1 MRKFLSLS
9 SIEGEMMMEQQSK
22 KISESRTRMTDL
34 VFPPDTNHHN
44 TIFGGKV
51 MAYVDKIA
59 CIAAMRHCR
68 KPVVTVSSD
77 NFDFLAPIK
86 TGEAI
91 ILEAFVTWVHKTSM
105 EVFVKV
111 ESENLLTGERKLTSR
126 AYLTFIA
133 LDENGKPT
141 LVPKVI
147 PETEEEKEQYEQ
159 AKKRYIER
167 KNRRDQKVVTN

>member
-1 MRKFLSLS
+1 MPGVPVS
-9 SIEGEMMMEQQSK
+9 Q
-22 KISESRTRMTDL
+22 SRTTLTDL
-34 VFPPDTNHHN
+34 VLPPDTNHLH

-77 NFDFLAPIK
+77 SFDFLAPIK

-91 ILEAFVTWVHKTSM
+91 NLEAYVTSTYRTSM

-111 ESENLLTGERKLTSR
+111 ESENLLTGERKLTAR

-133 LDENGKPT
+133 LDEQGKPT
-141 LVPKVI
+141 PVPEVI
-147 PETEEEKEQYEQ
+147 PETEEERKQFLQ
-159 AKKRYIER
+159 AQHRYQLRKKRREE
-167 KNRRDQKVVTN
+167 V

>member
-1 MRKFLSLS
+1 MQS
-9 SIEGEMMMEQQSK
+9 EHGNPVQQS
-22 KISESRTRMTDL
+22 RTYLTDL

-77 NFDFLAPIK
+77 SFDFLAPIK

-91 ILEAFVTWVHKTSM
+91 NLEAYVTWTHRTSM
-105 EVFVKV
+105 EVFVRV
-111 ESENLLTGERKLTSR
+111 ESENLLTGEKRMTAR
-126 AYLTFIA
+126 AYLTMIA
-133 LDENGKPT
+133 LDEEGKPT
-141 LVPKVI
+141 PVPAVI
-147 PETEEEKEQYEQ
+147 PETEFEQLQYLKAEDRYEL
-159 AKKRYIER
+159 R
-167 KNRRDQKVVTN
+167 KQRKLEQ

>member
-1 MRKFLSLS
+1 M
-9 SIEGEMMMEQQSK
+9 QQPAK
-22 KISESRTRMTDL
+22 PIRESRTCMTDL

-77 NFDFLAPIK
+77 SFDFLAPIK

-91 ILEAFVTWVHKTSM
+91 NLEAYVTWVHKTSM
-105 EVFVKV
+105 EIYVKV
-111 ESENLLTGERKLTSR
+111 ESENLITAERKVTAR

-133 LDENGKPT
+133 LDENGKPAP
-141 LVPKVI
+141 VPQVI
-147 PETEEEKEQYEQ
+147 PETEEEMRQHEQ
-159 AKKRYIER
+159 AKERYEIR
-167 KNRRDQKVVTN
+167 RNRREQA

>member
-1 MRKFLSLS
+1 MKN
-9 SIEGEMMMEQQSK
+9 QAK
-22 KISESRTRMTDL
+22 KISQSRTYMTDL
-34 VFPPDTNHHN
+34 VLPPDTNHHN

-77 NFDFLAPIK
+77 NFNFLAPIK

-91 ILEAFVTWVHKTSM
+91 NLEAYVTWTHKTSM
-105 EVFVKV
+105 EVFVRV
-111 ESENLLTGERKLTSR
+111 ESENLVTSERKLTSS

-133 LDENGKPT
+133 IDDEGKPSP
-141 LVPKVI
+141 VPKVI
-147 PETEEEKEQYEQ
+147 PETEEECKQYEQ
-159 AKKRYIER
+159 AEQRYQQR
-167 KNRRDQKVVTN
+167 KQLRESYKVN

>member
-1 MRKFLSLS
+1 MLETSCPV
-9 SIEGEMMMEQQSK
+9 QQS
-22 KISESRTRMTDL
+22 RTYLTDL

-77 NFDFLAPIK
+77 SFDFLAPIK

-91 ILEAFVTWVHKTSM
+91 NLEAYVTWTHRTSM

-111 ESENLLTGERKLTSR
+111 ESENLLTGTKQMTAR
-126 AYLTFIA
+126 AYLTMIA
-133 LDENGKPT
+133 LDDQGKPT
-141 LVPKVI
+141 LVPSVI
-147 PETEEEKEQYEQ
+147 PETEEEKLQHEKAKERYEL
-159 AKKRYIER
+159 RRRR
-167 KNRRDQKVVTN
+167 KAEV

>member
-1 MRKFLSLS
+1 M
-9 SIEGEMMMEQQSK
+9 QQQAK
-22 KISESRTRMTDL
+22 TISESRTRSTYL

-51 MAYVDKIA
+51 MAYADKIA

-91 ILEAFVTWVHKTSM
+91 VLEACVSWVHKTSM

-141 LVPKVI
+141 SVPNVI
-147 PETEEEKEQYEQ
+147 PESAEEKQQYEQ
-159 AKKRYIER
+159 ARDRYYLRKKRREER
-167 KNRRDQKVVTN
+167 IMLPHPDKAVQK

>member
-1 MRKFLSLS
+1 MSNQVKR
-9 SIEGEMMMEQQSK
+9 
-22 KISESRTRMTDL
+22 ISQSRTYMTDL

-77 NFDFLAPIK
+77 NFHFLAPIK

-91 ILEAFVTWVHKTSM
+91 NLEAYVTWSHKTSM
-105 EVFVKV
+105 EVFVRV
-111 ESENLLTGERKLTSR
+111 ESENLITSERKLTSS

-133 LDENGKPT
+133 VDEDGKPSP
-141 LVPKVI
+141 VPKVI
-147 PETEEEKEQYEQ
+147 PETE
-159 AKKRYIER
+159 IER
-167 KNRRDQKVVTN
+167 KQYEKAEERYQQRKHRRESYQVN